1 MEKRT
6 NDWEPSVLA
15 VIGVGLVVALII
27 MLFVQQSAVA
37 ELRTRVDF
45 LEATMETELAG
56 IEEKTDQVIYLIG
69 LADYEEA
76 RASGQD

>member
-1 MEKRT
+1 MKE
-6 NDWEPSVLA
+6 NWEPSVLA

-27 MLFVQQSAVA
+27 ILFIQQSAVA

-45 LEATMETELAG
+45 LEGTMEVGLAN